1 MEIKFFK
8 TPGAWHDWLKRN
20 HDKTQELWVGFY
32 KKDSGKPSITWP
44 ESVDEALCFGW
55 IDGIRKSID
64 EESYKIRFTPR
75 KSVSTWSN
83 VNMKRVEELIKVGR
97 MQPAGL
103 AAYNKRHQKRSGIYA
118 FEQSEAKLSAIQE
131 KQFKANKQA
140 WTFFKAQAPWYQ
152 RTAIWWVVSA
162 KREETKVKRLGILI
176 QNSDQGLHIPTLRRN
191 KPS

>member
-1 MEIKFFK
+1 
-8 TPGAWHDWLKRN
+8 
-20 HDKTQELWVGFY
+20 
-32 KKDSGKPSITWP
+32 
-44 ESVDEALCFGW
+44 
-55 IDGIRKSID
+55 
-64 EESYKIRFTPR
+64 
-75 KSVSTWSN
+75 
-83 VNMKRVEELIKVGR
+83 

>member
-131 KQFKANKQA
+131 KQFKAIKRA
-140 WTFFKAQAPWYQ
+140 WIFFKAQAPWYQ

-176 QNSDQGLHIPTLRRN
+176 QNSAEGLHIPTLRRN